1 MWILCRGVHLRHLN
15 GLFCTRSTC
24 HGRDCGDMR
33 LKQLYH
39 VQHLSHVLAQLL
51 DAGLKP
57 PRLGTLHE
65 RAKSLTRAW
74 SGHTYHAAAYRR
86 TDLPRGESQSWL
98 QDKRGISPRPLWNG
112 LSRFCISLFF
122 FFSILFEKREMVQNM
137 VSTPIW
143 GTGNPYWSH
152 IFIDCIM
159 RMQRYKVAAL
169 SLPSTKQQPKYYLKY
184 VNSLHK
190 MNQLTDLFL
199 VFCVPL
205 MSNRHSTVE
214 EVQEG

>member
-1 MWILCRGVHLRHLN
+1 MRACNILGLVRYMKGRRAWQEPEVVMHTMLLHTDVRICHVAKVRADYRTREGFRQ
-15 GLFCTRSTC
+15 GLFETVC
-24 HGRDCGDMR
+24 
-33 LKQLYH
+33 L
-39 VQHLSHVLAQLL
+39 VFV
-51 DAGLKP
+51 
-57 PRLGTLHE
+57 
-65 RAKSLTRAW
+65 
-74 SGHTYHAAAYRR
+74 
-86 TDLPRGESQSWL
+86 
-98 QDKRGISPRPLWNG
+98 
-112 LSRFCISLFF
+112 FSLFF
-122 FFSILFEKREMVQNM
+122 FFSFLFENREMVQNM

-152 IFIDCIM
+152 IFIVCIM

-169 SLPSTKQQPKYYLKY
+169 SLPSTKQQPKYYLKH